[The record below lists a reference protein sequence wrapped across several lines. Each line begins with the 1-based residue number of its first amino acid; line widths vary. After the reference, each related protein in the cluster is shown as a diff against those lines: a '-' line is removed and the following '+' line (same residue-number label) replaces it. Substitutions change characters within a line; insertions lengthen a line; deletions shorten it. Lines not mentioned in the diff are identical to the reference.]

1 MRMPNDRH
9 EEGPPSEVETNE
21 LNDDSSQEQGLPSD
35 SGNWRFVAEDNH
47 FENGWCTKEGCQG
60 QLLTWHQQRVYIR
73 V

>member
-35 SGNWRFVAEDNH
+35 SGN
-47 FENGWCTKEGCQG
+47 
-60 QLLTWHQQRVYIR
+60 
-73 V
+73 